1 MQIYPYLILPNVLH
15 SLVYGIDTGII
26 ATTIAQDTFKL
37 YMYGSLKGDT
47 ALTGAIVSCYY
58 AGGCIGSFGTGF
70 FMDKWGRKML
80 VLIATL
86 FTIVG
91 SAIQTGAINIGMMI
105 GGRAVAGIATGALLT
120 VVPPYIAELSPPAT
134 RGRLVSLKGLMTA
147 FGYLIANWIGYA
159 GSFAVGDARWRIPL
173 AMQIPPAMA
182 LLGLAM
188 LLPESPRWCKSEL
201 SLAGSLLTTLL

>member
-1 MQIYPYLILPNVLH
+1 MYTRFRITANVIR

-26 ATTIAQDTFKL
+26 ATTIAHDTFKL
-37 YMYGSLKGDT
+37 YMYGNLKDDT

-80 VLIATL
+80 VLMATL

-147 FGYLIANWIGYA
+147 IGYLIANWIGYA
-159 GSFAVGDARWRIPL
+159 GSFAAGDARWRIPL
-173 AMQIPPAMA
+173 AMQIPPAA
-182 LLGLAM
+182 ILLVLAIY
-188 LLPESPRWCKSEL
+188 LPESPRWCKFQSTSSGF
-201 SLAGSLLTTLL
+201 SLTRLP